1 MASSAS
7 YFLRLPP
14 ELRNAIYREY
24 VLVDGGYVFNARTEK
39 LRKATAQGHGDAN
52 GAIDLSL
59 MYTCRQVASE
69 MKGVALGANLVTFR
83 TLYRDDLRIRA
94 GRYVGLIDQLDYL
107 TAAAACL
114 AYKICSR
121 QVRAL
126 IVARYPWFE
135 PYLDLA
141 EATNTRSDR
150 RIVPP
155 FQATEWVT
163 ASYFTKRQGSQ
174 IRCPSLVREAA
185 LFTLRTCLERE
196 GLRDAL
202 EEEWRI
208 MSGFCLPIKVRQ
220 NMPDFL
226 ALTARHT
233 HWTFPSQSD
242 VDTLFELL
250 HDEYSCTYGHMYD
263 NDDCRTLT
271 KEIRD
276 LNLSMFVS
284 GFKDAKYRFSAA
296 TAAIRFFELFPG
308 IHRDMRSI
316 LIHEDRDAVPCSAS
330 HGRGL
335 VRFCMENP
343 LLRIERRVDLWRNV
357 FLDSMGHRI
366 DQRFAETDDW
376 LDEKHPT
383 LRRKPTTRAIG
394 RWVMEAAELDQMPP
408 HCFRLTLD
416 GGAPGPANVCS
427 DLFQHWVQASAAEQ
441 MALRLTM
448 DRGLPMTGGPR
459 AHIKRTR
466 DTENLGTPPAMYFET
481 GSSGFPD
488 ELSKIVA
495 GTSVV
500 GCLNFSPGSP
510 HDVEEII
517 RARHG
522 WTAKEWWDSAEL
534 MTRFPDRFTV
544 PTFFNPVSPLPQW
557 IELLMHNLLD
567 YDSARQY
574 AIDEGYL

>member
-1 MASSAS
+1 MASSSS

-69 MKGVALGANLVTFR
+69 MKGVALGANLVTFK

-94 GRYVGLIDQLDYL
+94 GRYAGLIDQLDYL

-114 AYKICSR
+114 AYKICSS

-141 EATNTRSDR
+141 EATDTRPDR
-150 RIVPP
+150 SIVPP
-155 FQATEWVT
+155 FEATDWV
-163 ASYFTKRQGSQ
+163 ARVDYRRQGSQ

-185 LFTLRTCLERE
+185 LFTLRTCLKRE

-202 EEEWRI
+202 EAEWRI
-208 MSGFCLPIKVRQ
+208 SMGFYIPIKVRQ

-271 KEIRD
+271 KGIRD
-276 LNLSMFVS
+276 LDMTLFVG

-296 TAAIRFFELFPG
+296 TAAIRFFDLFPG
-308 IHRDMRSI
+308 IHHDMRSI
-316 LIHEDRDAVPCSAS
+316 LVHEDRDAVPCSAS

-357 FLDSMGHRI
+357 FLDSMGPRI
-366 DQRFAETDDW
+366 DERFVDLDDW
-376 LDEKHPT
+376 LDEQHPT

-408 HCFRLTLD
+408 DCFRLTLD
-416 GGAPGPANVCS
+416 GGAPGPANG
-427 DLFQHWVQASAAEQ
+427 A
-441 MALRLTM
+441 
-448 DRGLPMTGGPR
+448 R

-500 GCLNFSPGSP
+500 RCLNFSPGFP